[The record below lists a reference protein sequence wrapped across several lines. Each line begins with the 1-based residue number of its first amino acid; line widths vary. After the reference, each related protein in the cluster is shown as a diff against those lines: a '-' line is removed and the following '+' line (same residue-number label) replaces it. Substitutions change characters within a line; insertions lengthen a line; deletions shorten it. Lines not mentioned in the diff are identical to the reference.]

1 MSTRRWVDS
10 HSGSTRDGS
19 SAVISIIAH
28 AVLVG
33 AAVSATNRP
42 ANLETD
48 WIANRVYYLPPPD
61 NRPSQQASHE
71 TLAYVELA
79 PEGTGS
85 GFGHSGADTG
95 SIIKDLPAGLGDI
108 GRDLTTSIDAP
119 KLTGYD
125 SVFTQLQ
132 VDSIV
137 TRYPGSAAPQYPEE
151 LVKEG
156 IQGSVLTRFVVDT
169 SGLADSTSLE
179 IVRATNVAF
188 ANAVRAALPYMRFF
202 PAKVGSRKV
211 RQLVEQEFTFKIEQ
225 AALKHERPPK
235 G

>member
-1 MSTRRWVDS
+1 MSTRRWVES
-10 HSGSTRDGS
+10 YSRSTRDGS

-28 AVLVG
+28 ALVVG
-33 AAVSATNRP
+33 AAVAATNRP

-61 NRPSQQASHE
+61 NRPSQEGSRE
-71 TLAYVELA
+71 KLAYIELA

-85 GFGHSGADTG
+85 GFGKTGDGADP
-95 SIIKDLPAGLGDI
+95 IIKDLPSGLGDI

-119 KLTGYD
+119 KLSGYD
-125 SVFTQLQ
+125 SVFTQLE

-156 IQGSVLTRFVVDT
+156 VQGSVVTQFVVDT
-169 SGLADSTSLE
+169 TGLADSASLK
-179 IVRATNVAF
+179 IVRTTNVAF
-188 ANAVRAALPYMRFF
+188 AQAVRAALPYMRFF

-211 RQLVEQEFTFKIEQ
+211 RQLVEQEFSFKIEQ
-225 AALKHERPPK
+225 AALKHVRPPQ